1 MKKSFAIL
9 LSIALFST
17 LSGNMFCACNKG
29 DVPNNEIAGGGQ
41 TSGGETT
48 QNTMPTS
55 AEVVKAIKSYAES
68 ERQDYN
74 FTLDLSGSVAVGPI
88 NTPDA
93 HATYNC
99 QYRFNSQTEEL
110 KFKRVTSGL
119 LLYDSTEYIYSSGD
133 SLLTVKMNDKGEV
146 KKVEVESSRD
156 IKLINLPF
164 TELVTS
170 LKEQDVEN
178 ITKKGNGY
186 TAKLKLSSGNAVL
199 SKLCGI
205 LGKMDT
211 SINLKG
217 VSFTNPVNGLTLDF
231 KITDGKI
238 SDYSLDA
245 EITVPVKSATL
256 NLNLNYNQQAS
267 SANVSVPPTGILKI
281 GKPEIT
287 TELNVINTA
296 LNGVKNQTS
305 YSLDLEAENEMDPGW
320 NVKAIKD
327 TYKSRLY
334 KNTVEGFTNFNN
346 SYEYHSH
353 HETDGNETYKYTVG
367 NLTDGTTHIVSRKG
381 SNEVKPIQNVSADT
395 QFEFM
400 TKLFV
405 RTAAETDC
413 LKKSVKDGVTTYT
426 VYLSNS
432 AVLKT
437 SDDIVKILN
446 FNPADGVLTVENNFN
461 EADFT
466 VKDAVL
472 TVVIKNG
479 AIDSMELDTEIKYNP
494 TSGEYTENNVT
505 LNNRLKLTVNAELD
519 KAQKYDSP
527 EKDTAN
533 LGLSGLISAKYYI
546 L

>member
-1 MKKSFAIL
+1 MKKRFAIL
-9 LSIALFST
+9 LAVALFST
-17 LSGNMFCACNKG
+17 LSGNMFCACG
-29 DVPNNEIAGGGQ
+29 GSAITQGGGGS
-41 TSGGETT
+41 TSTQGGTG
-48 QNTMPTS
+48 NTNPTS
-55 AEVVKAIKSYAES
+55 AEVVSAIKNFADS
-68 ERQDYN
+68 EEQFYD
-74 FTLDLSGSVAVGPI
+74 FTFNLAGNINVGMF
-88 NTPDA
+88 TSPDA
-93 HATYNC
+93 HATYKC

-133 SLLTVKMNDKGEV
+133 SLMTVKMNDKGEV
-146 KKVEVESSRD
+146 KKTEVESSRD
-156 IKLINLPF
+156 VKLINLPF

-170 LKEQDVEN
+170 LKEQDIVN
-178 ITKKGNGY
+178 ITKSGSGY

-217 VSFTNPVNGLTLDF
+217 VEFTNPVNGLELEF
-231 KITDGKI
+231 KMSGDKI
-238 SDYSLDA
+238 SDYALNA
-245 EITVPVKSATL
+245 EVEVPVKGVSVKL
-256 NLNLNYNQQAS
+256 NLTYSQKAASTAIVIPSQTNL
-267 SANVSVPPTGILKI
+267 II
-281 GKPEIT
+281 GKTAIT
-287 TELNVINTA
+287 EELNAINAA
-296 LNGVKNQTS
+296 LNGVKTQTS

-327 TYKSRLY
+327 SYKSRLY
-334 KNTVEGFTNFNN
+334 KHTDDKNFTHFNN

-353 HETDGNETYKYTVG
+353 HEEDGKETYKYTVG

-413 LKKSVKDGVTTYT
+413 LKKSEDGVTTYT

-432 AVLKT
+432 AILKT
-437 SDDIVKILN
+437 SEDIVNILN
-446 FNPADGVLTVENNFN
+446 SNPADGVVTVENNFN
-461 EADFT
+461 KADYT

-472 TVVIKNG
+472 TVVMKNG
-479 AIDSMELDTEIKYNP
+479 EIDSMELDTEIKYNP
-494 TSGEYTENNVT
+494 TSGDYTENNVT
-505 LNNRLKLTVNAELD
+505 LNNRLKLTVNAELE
-519 KAQKYDSP
+519 KAQKYTSP
-527 EKDTAN
+527 EKDSAWG
-533 LGLSGLISAKYYI
+533 GLSGLNSSGCYI

>member
-29 DVPNNEIAGGGQ
+29 DVPNNEITGSGQ

-170 LKEQDVEN
+170 LKEQDIEN
-178 ITKKGNGY
+178 IKKEGNGY

-231 KITDGKI
+231 KMTDGKI

-267 SANVSVPPTGILKI
+267 SSNVSVPPTGILKI

-287 TELNVINTA
+287 TELNVINIA

-381 SNEVKPIQNVSADT
+381 SNDVKPIQNVSADT

-400 TKLFV
+400 TKLFI
-405 RTAAETDC
+405 RNAAETDC
-413 LKKSVKDGVTTYT
+413 LKKSEKDEVTTYT
-426 VYLSNS
+426 VYLNNS

-437 SDDIVKILN
+437 SEDIVKILN
-446 FNPADGVLTVENNFN
+446 SNPADGVVTVENNFN
-461 EADFT
+461 EADYT
-466 VKDAVL
+466 VKDAIL

-479 AIDSMELDTEIKYNP
+479 EIDSMELDTEIKYNP

-519 KAQKYDSP
+519 KAQEYESP

-546 L
+546 M